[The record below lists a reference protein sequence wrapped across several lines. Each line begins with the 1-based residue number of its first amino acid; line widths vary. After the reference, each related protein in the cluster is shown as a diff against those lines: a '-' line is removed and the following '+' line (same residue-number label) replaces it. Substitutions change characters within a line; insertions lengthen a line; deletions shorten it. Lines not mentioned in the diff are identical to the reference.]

1 MNSEDY
7 YSGHWS
13 LWLKVFLSPCVILIL
28 TRTSDHRSK
37 CLCFQAEIVLHNFL
51 GLSWTQSDEGKKS
64 KFNLQ
69 NTADAIFFLN
79 YKFKCIFPSSICL
92 PWSVRIVSLVS
103 WKEER
108 ELVCVFHSG
117 LVIWLEHHV
126 ITFFSLSLA
135 SSKHLER
142 FSLRIQSPTTL
153 LSPTWWDD
161 GSVKPNH

>member
-108 ELVCVFHSG
+108 ENWYVCFTLVWSYDWSIMLIH
-117 LVIWLEHHV
+117 
-126 ITFFSLSLA
+126 FFLCLLPAQNTLKDSLSEFN
-135 SSKHLER
+135 HL
-142 FSLRIQSPTTL
+142 L
-153 LSPTWWDD
+153 LCYPQLGGMMDQ
-161 GSVKPNH
+161 